1 MHKSRLGT
9 VVIDCQTEDL
19 DEPARFWSAALGRP
33 SETLT
38 DAGAGNWRALP
49 MR

>member
-19 DEPARFWSAALGRP
+19 DASAGFWAAALGRP
-33 SETLT
+33 SENPP
-38 DAGAGNWRALP
+38 DPDNPDYR
-49 MR
+49 